1 MNPFLNH
8 IKRAALGLS
17 LLGLAFQ
24 VSAQTR
30 VDDAWVR
37 ATVPNQPATGAFM
50 RLNSPTDTRLVAAQT
65 PAAAVTEIHEM
76 RMDNDVMRMRQVQAV
91 ELPAGETV
99 ELKPGGY
106 HLMMMQLKDTVTA
119 GTQVPL
125 TLTFEDAQGQRDTV
139 EIQVPVRALGA
150 TGGHGGHGSHGAASK
165 GHAGH

>member
-1 MNPFLNH
+1 MNH
-8 IKRAALGLS
+8 VRIRIAAT
-17 LLGLAFQ
+17 LALALCTATATAQ
-24 VSAQTR
+24 VTI
-30 VDDAWVR
+30 DDAWVR

-50 RLNSPTDTRLVAAQT
+50 RLNSPTDTRLVAART

-125 TLTFEDAQGQRDTV
+125 TLTFEDAKGQRDTM

-150 TGGHGGHGSHGAASK
+150 TGGHGGHGAASK